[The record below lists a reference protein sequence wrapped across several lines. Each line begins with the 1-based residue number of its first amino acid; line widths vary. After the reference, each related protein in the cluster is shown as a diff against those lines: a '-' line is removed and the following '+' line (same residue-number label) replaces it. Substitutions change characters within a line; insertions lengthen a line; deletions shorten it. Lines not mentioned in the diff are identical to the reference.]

1 MSRLWQLPSVVVAVL
16 VVGAPL
22 LSFLG
27 LAGPGMFYPFF
38 AGVGLGAVCTVGL
51 AGASAFASATGRPW
65 RSAAVKATVVPM
77 ALTLGVLGYSIV
89 GGGGTGHPIH
99 DVTTDREDTLA
110 FTPDV
115 AALEQVP
122 MTPRE
127 QVLELQRQV
136 YPEIEPLRVSL
147 PAEQV
152 FEKALAVAQ
161 GMERWQLLNS
171 DAASGRIEATATSR
185 IFRFVDDVVIR
196 VRDDAGETVVDVR
209 SRSRM
214 GQSDLGANSARIRAY
229 LSNLQAALGA

>member
-1 MSRLWQLPSVVVAVL
+1 MAVL

-77 ALTLGVLGYSIV
+77 VLTLGVLGYSMV
-89 GGGGTGHPIH
+89 GGGGASHPIH

-115 AALEQVP
+115 AALDQV
-122 MTPRE
+122 MPRE
-127 QVLELQRQV
+127 QVLEIQHEV
-136 YPEIEPLRVSL
+136 YPEIEPLRVSV

-152 FEKALAVAQ
+152 FAQALAVAQ
-161 GMERWQLLNS
+161 GMERWQLVNS

-196 VRDDAGETVVDVR
+196 VRADAGETIVDVR

-214 GQSDLGANSARIRAY
+214 GQSDLGVNSARIRAY